1 VSPGAFAEA
10 CLPWLL
16 EARVVTQDSFAN
28 KEYRAW
34 LEKALSLEKER
45 VTTLAE
51 IVPALGFV
59 FKQPEFA
66 KELLVWRKGTPEE
79 VAKILPEVRA
89 VIAGVSDWT
98 KAGVEQAV
106 AKFIA
111 DKGYTVGSVLWPLRV
126 SLSGQQNSP
135 GPYEIAEVLGQE
147 ESLRRLDAA
156 LAK

>member
-1 VSPGAFAEA
+1 
-10 CLPWLL
+10 
-16 EARVVTQDSFAN
+16 
-28 KEYRAW
+28 
-34 LEKALSLEKER
+34 
-45 VTTLAE
+45 
-51 IVPALGFV
+51 
-59 FKQPEFA
+59 
-66 KELLVWRKGTPEE
+66 VWRKGTPEE

-147 ESLRRLDAA
+147 ESLRVVSRRLLFAGSLVFVTEIVLRGLTQVVDQI
-156 LAK
+156 LLEYRNQLFDSRYQSR